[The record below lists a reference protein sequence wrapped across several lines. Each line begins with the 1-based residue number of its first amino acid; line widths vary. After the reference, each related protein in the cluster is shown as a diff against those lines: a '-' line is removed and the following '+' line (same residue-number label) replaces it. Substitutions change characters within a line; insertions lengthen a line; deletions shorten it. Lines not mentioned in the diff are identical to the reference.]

1 MECMLLTDDIINT
14 ILSFVTHMFLLDM
27 QFPVQQSTAG
37 SKSFPGHNATPG
49 SVGLRKLSHIHR
61 KPQ

>member
-49 SVGLRKLSHIHR
+49 SVG
-61 KPQ
+61 P